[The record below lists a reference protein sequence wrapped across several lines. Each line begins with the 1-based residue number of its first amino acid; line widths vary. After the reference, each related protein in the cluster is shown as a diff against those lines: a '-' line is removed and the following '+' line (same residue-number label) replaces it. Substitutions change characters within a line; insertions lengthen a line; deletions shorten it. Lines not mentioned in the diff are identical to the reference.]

1 MFDID
6 ELDDR
11 ITNES
16 EAGVPIEE
24 ETLAGEVTQ
33 DKGEEAPKEDAGD
46 DFAALEFE
54 LNEGDTTSKITG
66 KDIMDRFA
74 KLAELEAANAAL
86 QAKINTPAPVPV
98 VQQPMATQQSQQL
111 ADPVAQVRA
120 QAQDA
125 LARFQN
131 GDPDAIPALL
141 DAFGQLTQL
150 QAQQTSTSAF
160 NQQQAEQRFLAAH
173 SDFTEAAQTGKI
185 KTYLAANPQY
195 GPIEGFLA
203 MKLEN
208 QAAAHA
214 SEVAALKA
222 QIEQAGKTG
231 KQAGEKEAL
240 KTAKARGTLRL
251 IGGGTARA
259 SSRGNASDAPKT
271 FTSADDLADAMIDQY
286 NRMHQK

>member
-11 ITNES
+11 ITDEGD
-16 EAGVPIEE
+16 AGVPIEE
-24 ETLAGEVTQ
+24 ETPGEGTQ
-33 DKGEEAPKEDAGD
+33 DKGVEAPKEDTGD

-86 QAKINTPAPVPV
+86 QARVNTPAPVPV
-98 VQQPMATQQSQQL
+98 VQQPMAPQQSQQL
-111 ADPVAQVRA
+111 ADPVAQVRV

-125 LARFQN
+125 LTRFQN

-141 DAFGQLTQL
+141 DAFGQFTQL
-150 QAQQTSTSAF
+150 QAQQTSTLAF
-160 NQQQAEQRFLAAH
+160 NQQQAEQRFLTAH
-173 SDFTEAAQTGKI
+173 PDFTEAAQSGKVRNF
-185 KTYLAANPQY
+185 LAQNPEY
-195 GPIEGFLA
+195 GPIDGFLA

-214 SEVAALKA
+214 SELATLRA

-231 KQAGEKEAL
+231 KLEGEKEAL
-240 KTAKARGTLRL
+240 KTSKARGTLRL

-259 SSRGNASDAPKT
+259 SRGNAPDAPKT
-271 FTSADDLADAMIDQY
+271 FTSADDLADAMLAQY
-286 NRMHQK
+286 ERMHQK